1 MEHAVAQRG
10 KSRPQMPKRAPAG
23 ALYREFFSWVE
34 TIVLSLVAVSLV
46 FTFVVRIIRVD
57 GDSMLP
63 TLQNNNV
70 LLISPFLYEVE
81 QGDIV
86 VLNSH
91 EDEKLY
97 IKRVIATGGQT
108 VDIDFETGSVYVDGE
123 LLKEDYINELTFLE
137 EGTEFPLTVPEG
149 SIFVMGDNRNNSNDS
164 RDYRLGTVDT
174 RYVIGKAVFL
184 AFPGTDESTGERDFG
199 RIGVIA

>member
-23 ALYREFFSWVE
+23 ALYCEFFSWVE

-97 IKRVIATGGQT
+97 IKRVIATEGQ
-108 VDIDFETGSVYVDGE
+108 VVNIDFDSGTVFVDGVPLDE
-123 LLKEDYINELTFLE
+123 PYINEATALRGDE
-137 EGTEFPLTVPEG
+137 PFPQTVQPG
-149 SIFVMGDNRNNSNDS
+149 HYFVMGDNRNHSEDS
-164 RDYRLGTVDT
+164 RFSSLGQVAKQDIVGEAYFRLLPFGGF
-174 RYVIGKAVFL
+174 GKV
-184 AFPGTDESTGERDFG
+184 G
-199 RIGVIA
+199 

>member
-1 MEHAVAQRG
+1 MEHAGTAKESPRDKLPQRT
-10 KSRPQMPKRAPAG
+10 PAG
-23 ALYREFFSWVE
+23 PVYREFFSWVE
-34 TIVLSLVAVSLV
+34 TIILSLVAVSLV

-97 IKRVIATGGQT
+97 IKRVIATEGQVVNIDFDAGTVFVDGVPLDEPYVREATALRGDETFPQT
-108 VDIDFETGSVYVDGE
+108 VRPGHY
-123 LLKEDYINELTFLE
+123 
-137 EGTEFPLTVPEG
+137 
-149 SIFVMGDNRNNSNDS
+149 FVMGDNRNHSEDS
-164 RDYRLGTVDT
+164 RFSSLGQVAKQDIVGEAYFRLLPVGGF
-174 RYVIGKAVFL
+174 GKV
-184 AFPGTDESTGERDFG
+184 G
-199 RIGVIA
+199 